1 MKSAVEQLS
10 TYKSV
15 HLNKNNVKT
24 HFFGVPMIIWALMV
38 LFNLIELPFQIG
50 SGINAIPITFAMF
63 FFSAVIIYYFVL
75 HVSLAIGQVIFLI
88 PLFYSA
94 HIVSQIPDAGWIAFA
109 VFFVGWL
116 IQFLGHYYEKAK
128 PAFVDDL
135 NQLLI
140 GPFFLM
146 AEFFF
151 MLGALKKLEKEITP
165 IAIEK
170 RRAFEAAKK
179 QANV

>member
-15 HLNKNNVKT
+15 HLNKKNVKT
-24 HFFGVPMIIWALMV
+24 HFIGVPAIIWSLIV
-38 LFNLIELPFQIG
+38 FLSLIELPVSLGDSDYSLTVAMIF
-50 SGINAIPITFAMF
+50 FAG
-63 FFSAVIIYYFVL
+63 VIIYYFAL
-75 HVSLAIGQVIFLI
+75 NVSLAIGQVIFI
-88 PLFYSA
+88 VPTFYSA
-94 HIVSQIPDAGWIAFA
+94 HLVAQMENAGWIAGI
-109 VFFVGWL
+109 VFVIAWI
-116 IQFLGHYYEKAK
+116 IQFIGHHFEKAK

-146 AEFFF
+146 AELFF
-151 MLGALKKLEKEITP
+151 MLGAQKKLEEEITP

-170 RRAFEAAKK
+170 RRAFEAKRKAM
-179 QANV
+179 QS